1 MDTPVLRI
9 GCFVIAVLSFIYGA
23 VFLIAPGAFAAY
35 SQAQSVNLAWL
46 RNVGAALV
54 AVQGVGLL
62 IAARNLTARVELLFV
77 VALASAVESIAL
89 WISLALGEFSADFTP
104 AIVLPAV
111 LSTLASVFLFA
122 AVWKLARGF

>member
-9 GCFVIAVLSFIYGA
+9 GCIVVAVLSFIYGA

-62 IAARNLTARVELLFV
+62 IAARNLPDRVALLLV
-77 VALASAVESIAL
+77 VALASGLESIAL
-89 WISLALGEFSADFTP
+89 WISLARGEFSAELTV
-104 AIVLPAV
+104 AVVLPAA
-111 LSTLASVFLFA
+111 LATIASVFLLA
-122 AVWKLARGF
+122 GVWKLARGV